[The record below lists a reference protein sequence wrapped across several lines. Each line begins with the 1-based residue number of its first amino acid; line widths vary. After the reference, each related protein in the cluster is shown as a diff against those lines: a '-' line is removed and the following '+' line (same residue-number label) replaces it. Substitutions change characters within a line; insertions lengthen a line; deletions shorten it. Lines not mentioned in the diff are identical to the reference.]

1 MKEVL
6 VFRTSVDRPNDVAQL
21 SPLLD
26 LLMNQNE
33 KWNFD
38 LEDCDKILR
47 VEVIQLQADVIIHQL
62 ACKGFYC
69 AELLD

>member
-47 VEVIQLQADVIIHQL
+47 VEVIQLQADVIIQQL